1 MMRIPITVDFLGS
14 QSVVPSQERMIKFHV
29 VPSFLN
35 PDPLA
40 TDPFSVSVSYR
51 LLVSLFFFFC
61 VLSIWLGNHRVGN
74 TQIRPDRNAGCTPFA
89 AGVLPF
95 VPSSQGNCLRLL
107 LLSSVMALD
116 LGRLVS
122 FAPFGGILLTAKVL
136 FSTASNIYCLYQL
149 KPGKIFESVC
159 FYCFLLKHLNGQNL
173 IWERLW
179 AGGEGDDR
187 G

>member
-1 MMRIPITVDFLGS
+1 MRIPKRVDFLGS

-40 TDPFSVSVSYR
+40 TDPFFVSVSYH

-61 VLSIWLGNHRVGN
+61 VLSIWLGNNRVGN

-95 VPSSQGNCLRLL
+95 VPSSQGI
-107 LLSSVMALD
+107 V
-116 LGRLVS
+116 
-122 FAPFGGILLTAKVL
+122 
-136 FSTASNIYCLYQL
+136 
-149 KPGKIFESVC
+149 
-159 FYCFLLKHLNGQNL
+159 
-173 IWERLW
+173 
-179 AGGEGDDR
+179 
-187 G
+187 

>member
-1 MMRIPITVDFLGS
+1 MMRIPIRVDFLGS
-14 QSVVPSQERMIKFHV
+14 QSVVSSQERMIKFHV

-40 TDPFSVSVSYR
+40 TDPFSVSVSYC

-61 VLSIWLGNHRVGN
+61 VLSIWLGNHQVGS

-95 VPSSQGNCLRLL
+95 VPSSQGNCLNLL
-107 LLSSVMALD
+107 LLSSIMALD

-122 FAPFGGILLTAKVL
+122 FAPFWGILLTAKVL
-136 FSTASNIYCLYQL
+136 FSTAINIYYLYQL

-159 FYCFLLKHLNGQNL
+159 FYCFSFKASQWSEPNL
-173 IWERLW
+173 
-179 AGGEGDDR
+179 GKTEGR
-187 G
+187 RKG

>member
-1 MMRIPITVDFLGS
+1 MRIPITVDFLGS

-40 TDPFSVSVSYR
+40 TDPFSVSVSYH

-61 VLSIWLGNHRVGN
+61 VLSIWLGNHWVGN

-95 VPSSQGNCLRLL
+95 VPSSQGNCLHLL

-122 FAPFGGILLTAKVL
+122 FAPFGAILLMPRCCDSVLPVIFTVCISWNPARYLKV
-136 FSTASNIYCLYQL
+136 FVSIV
-149 KPGKIFESVC
+149 F
-159 FYCFLLKHLNGQNL
+159 F
-173 IWERLW
+173 
-179 AGGEGDDR
+179 
-187 G
+187 